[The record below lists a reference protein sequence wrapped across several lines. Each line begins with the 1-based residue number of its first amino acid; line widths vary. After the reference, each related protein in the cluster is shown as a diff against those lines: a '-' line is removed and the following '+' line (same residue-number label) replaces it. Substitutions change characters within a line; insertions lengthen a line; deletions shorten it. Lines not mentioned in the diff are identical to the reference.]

1 MRVENSNNKTIFCRG
16 MRDGVPIALGYLAVS
31 FSLGIAA
38 KNSGLTVFQSFLAS
52 LLCNASAGE
61 YAGFTSIANSA
72 PLIETAFIT
81 LIVNLRY
88 FLMSCAM
95 SQRIS
100 AKMPMRHRLF
110 MSFFLTDEFFGIS
123 MAQEGC
129 LNPWYT
135 YGAVSV
141 AAPAW
146 AIGTALGAAAGNILP
161 DFLLSALSVAL
172 FGMFLAVIIPPSK
185 RNKAVCGAV
194 LVCFAVSLAF
204 NYIPYISAL
213 SEGMRVIIIT
223 LAISAL
229 AAWRFPYVSD
239 LEAETD
245 E

>member
-1 MRVENSNNKTIFCRG
+1 MRVENSNNKTVFCRG
-16 MRDGVPIALGYLAVS
+16 IRDGVPIALGYLAVS

-110 MSFFLTDEFFGIS
+110 MSFFFD
-123 MAQEGC
+123 
-129 LNPWYT
+129 
-135 YGAVSV
+135 
-141 AAPAW
+141 
-146 AIGTALGAAAGNILP
+146 
-161 DFLLSALSVAL
+161 
-172 FGMFLAVIIPPSK
+172 
-185 RNKAVCGAV
+185 
-194 LVCFAVSLAF
+194 
-204 NYIPYISAL
+204 
-213 SEGMRVIIIT
+213 
-223 LAISAL
+223 
-229 AAWRFPYVSD
+229 
-239 LEAETD
+239 
-245 E
+245 